1 MIRIGQNLF
10 KERAFLIRKQ
20 LVLAK
25 EIKIGKEKKVLSKP
39 PPSFFEISKLQK
51 EIQEE
56 ERAITHLIQN
66 YSLDRNIN

>member
-20 LVLAK
+20 VALAK
-25 EIKIGKEKKVLSKP
+25 EIKSGKEKKVLSKP